1 VRLFVA
7 VWPCRDIVTQ
17 LAAVPRPPI
26 AGVRWTTEDQ
36 WHVTL
41 RFLGEIDGAEPVL
54 AALEPAATAAAPVA
68 ATLGSATSFV
78 HGMIWA
84 TVEGLDLLAGRVIDA
99 TAALGAPPGPRP
111 FRGHITLARQNQ
123 REQPAATRRALRA
136 AAGVALSGTWTVEA
150 LEVVESQLHSR
161 GARYRTVARLPLGR

>member
-1 VRLFVA
+1 
-7 VWPCRDIVTQ
+7 
-17 LAAVPRPPI
+17 
-26 AGVRWTTEDQ
+26 
-36 WHVTL
+36 
-41 RFLGEIDGAEPVL
+41 

-123 REQPAATRRALRA
+123 REQPPATRRRA
-136 AAGVALSGTWTVEA
+136 RGPSKRSRWSRASCTPAAPGTA
-150 LEVVESQLHSR
+150 PSPGCRSAADPAP
-161 GARYRTVARLPLGR
+161 GDA